1 MDVATYNFFQ
11 FQISLTYPHPYHLYD
26 LAAKKIPKGKI
37 VNEKIRE
44 EIYKPLPFCRSI
56 SKGKG
61 VSLPFTLYKCKANNR
76 EAPVLLFIFLFF
88 LCVLNQLF
96 KLDIYV
102 NFFLFGFFGV
112 SLFFWETERL

>member
-44 EIYKPLPFCRSI
+44 EIYINLSHFVAVLAKE
-56 SKGKG
+56 K
-61 VSLPFTLYKCKANNR
+61 VSLYP
-76 EAPVLLFIFLFF
+76 LLFTSAKPITERHQFFYLFF
-88 LCVLNQLF
+88 
-96 KLDIYV
+96 Y
-102 NFFLFGFFGV
+102 FFCAY
-112 SLFFWETERL
+112 